1 MPLSSGGYEMQV
13 PEDYL
18 FVMGDNRDQSDDSRS
33 WGLVPLDRVIGKAV
47 IIWWSTEGQRDE
59 RLFTF
64 VH

>member
-1 MPLSSGGYEMQV
+1 MQV